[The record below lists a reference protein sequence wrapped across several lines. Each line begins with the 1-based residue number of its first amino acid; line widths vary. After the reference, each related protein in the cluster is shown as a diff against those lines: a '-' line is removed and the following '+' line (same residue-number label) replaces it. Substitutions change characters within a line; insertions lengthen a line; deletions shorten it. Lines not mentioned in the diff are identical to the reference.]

1 MERTRNFNMN
11 MILCFG
17 FTLIFS
23 LAFLRVHM
31 RIQTTL
37 IGYNLGKLKAQEA
50 SLLEERSHLQMTLA
64 QLTTKNHLSL
74 MANSPDKKISL
85 TKVAINP

>member
-1 MERTRNFNMN
+1 MEKTRNFNMN
-11 MILCFG
+11 AILCFG
-17 FTLIFS
+17 FVLLFS
-23 LAFLRVHM
+23 MAFLRVHL

-64 QLTTKNHLSL
+64 QLTTKNHLAL

-85 TKVAINP
+85 TKVATNP

>member
-1 MERTRNFNMN
+1 MEKARSFNMN
-11 MILCFG
+11 LILCFG
-17 FTLIFS
+17 FMLIFS
-23 LAFLRVHM
+23 LAFARVHL

-74 MANSPDKKISL
+74 MANSPDKKITL
-85 TKVAINP
+85 AKVATNP